1 MTPETIVQLR
11 PDHPPTPNTLNTA
24 NMNELTEE
32 FFKELSNLL
41 CSELY
46 STFKPHITTQHNKC
60 DLIKVWQSAV
70 TKYLMRDADEMKVC
84 SNNYYGQESGDC
96 SSFSSG
102 LRNSLRELID
112 QKGPEFSYLYKDGV
126 TNLAFYM
133 AGQNTFRTFYMQYF
147 RMSRSSG
154 PPDVSELAP
163 TQEDEA

>member
-1 MTPETIVQLR
+1 
-11 PDHPPTPNTLNTA
+11 
-24 NMNELTEE
+24 
-32 FFKELSNLL
+32 
-41 CSELY
+41 
-46 STFKPHITTQHNKC
+46 
-60 DLIKVWQSAV
+60 
-70 TKYLMRDADEMKVC
+70 MRDADEMKVC

-112 QKGPEFSYLYKDGV
+112 QKGPEFSYFYKDGV